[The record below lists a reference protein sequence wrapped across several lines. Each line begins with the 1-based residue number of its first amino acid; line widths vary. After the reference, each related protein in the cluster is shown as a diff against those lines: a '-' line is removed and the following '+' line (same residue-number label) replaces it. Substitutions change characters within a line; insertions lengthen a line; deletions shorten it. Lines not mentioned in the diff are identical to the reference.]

1 MQNTLL
7 KVFFILYFIVHIFH
21 NEHIKMNA
29 KIIVDII
36 FKYIVIEDKFPDL
49 INKNSNWESPHVVPD
64 KINIRD

>member
-49 INKNSNWESPHVVPD
+49 RNKNSNWRESSCCSRQ
-64 KINIRD
+64 N